1 MKYIFV
7 GNRPNVLNEMLN
19 LKLDVFKIYCVFGSF
34 LETYLLENN
43 INYEVLKKEDFL
55 SDLLAIDFDVLVS
68 NGCPYII
75 PVSKIKKKHQLFLNI
90 HPSLLPN
97 LKGKHPIN
105 GAILYDQQLGVSCHV
120 MDDGIDTGLII
131 SQIGLPIFEEID
143 LELIYQIVFEY
154 EAVVF
159 RIAFYNNF
167 NLIYNIEK
175 NNRKLIYYSRKDK
188 DLIIDSNDDLE
199 MIFNKIR
206 AFSISGLYAR
216 FYKNKTLYYVTNA
229 KKIENKDLLILF
241 SNRKYDEILYVYGNN
256 VVVYY
261 KKYIF
266 IFSLIKPNI
275 FKKGYHFFGFWN
287 NN

>member
-19 LKLDVFKIYCVFGSF
+19 LNLDVVKIYCVFGSY

-43 INYEVLKKEDFL
+43 ISYDVLKKEDFL
-55 SDLLAIDFDVLVS
+55 SDLLGIDFDVLVS
-68 NGCPYII
+68 NGCPYIL
-75 PVSKIKKKHQLFLNI
+75 PVSKIKKKHQLFINI

-97 LKGKHPIN
+97 LRGMHPIN
-105 GAILYDQQLGVSCHV
+105 GAILYNQQLGVSCHV
-120 MDDGIDTGLII
+120 MDDGIDTGIII
-131 SQIGLPIFEEID
+131 SQIGLPVLAEID

-159 RIAFYNNF
+159 RNAFYNNF
-167 NLIYNIEK
+167 NSNFNIEK
-175 NNRKLIYYSRKDK
+175 NKRKLIYYSRKDE

-199 MIFNKIR
+199 MIINKIR
-206 AFSISGLYAR
+206 AFSIPGLYAR
-216 FYKNKTLYYVTNA
+216 FYKNETMYFVANA
-229 KKIENKDLLILF
+229 KKIESKDLLILF

-261 KKYIF
+261 KKYIV
-266 IFSLIKPNI
+266 IFCLVNPNV
-275 FKKGYHFFGFWN
+275 FKKGYHFFGFWHN
-287 NN
+287 N